1 MEVAFTR
8 MSQNGQIVIPAEI
21 RQDAHLEP
29 KASFIVVSEN
39 EDIWLK
45 RVNKKEL
52 LEEMQLRRDIEEGL
66 KDIEEGRCTSFTEE
80 EFKDFKKVDKI
91 LMGE

>member
-1 MEVAFTR
+1 MEIAFTR

-45 RVNKKEL
+45 RVKKEEL
-52 LEEMQLRRDIEEGL
+52 LKEMQLRRDIEESER
-66 KDIEEGRCTSFTEE
+66 DFREGRFTEFSEE

-91 LMGE
+91 LMGK